1 MNFKR
6 LYWLVGAYLAALIAL
21 FTWFTR
27 SYNR

>member
-1 MNFKR
+1 MNFRR
-6 LYWLVGAYLAALIAL
+6 LYWLVGLYVIVIIAF

>member
-6 LYWLVGAYLAALIAL
+6 LYWLVGLYLAALIAL

-27 SYNR
+27 SYSR

>member
-6 LYWLVGAYLAALIAL
+6 LYWLVGVYLVVVIAL

>member
-6 LYWLVGAYLAALIAL
+6 LYWLVAVFLAALIAF